1 MPATSVT
8 LGVLPAGSAGELL
21 TLQRAAYVTEAQ
33 LHDELWLPALTQT
46 LPELIAELSVS
57 RCLGAWAG
65 PRLVGSIRTREDGDV
80 LRIARLTVA
89 PDLQGR
95 GIGSRLLATAE
106 AGTSC
111 RSAALFTGSR
121 SEPNLRLYRR
131 CGYIEQRR
139 EEIRPGLEV
148 VHLTKVLA

>member
-1 MPATSVT
+1 MTTTSVT
-8 LGVLPAGSAGELL
+8 IGDLPAGSAGELL

-46 LPELIAELSVS
+46 LDELVEELSVS
-57 RCLGAWAG
+57 RCLGAWVG

-80 LRIARLTVA
+80 LRVSRLAVA

-95 GIGSRLLATAE
+95 GTGSRLLAAAE
-106 AGTSC
+106 GNSSC
-111 RSAALFTGSR
+111 RSAALFTGSL

-131 CGYIEQRR
+131 CGYVEQRR
-139 EEIRPGLEV
+139 EEIRPDLEV
-148 VHLTKVLA
+148 VHLAKALR